1 MCSGPLPDDDGAH
14 FGDDW
19 ASCGD
24 DGFPFGDDSGWCAE
38 WEEAAMSLPEIT
50 DAELLSRMSRTAHE
64 ADLLFLASI
73 DLGRLIEP
81 EDRIAFFKAV
91 ERVASLVAALRS
103 DAVVAFAGAVPAG
116 AYLPELHME
125 QELSIAARMSR
136 YSAGRQ
142 IETARALET
151 AFPSFKAALRAGDIS
166 QGHCT
171 VLVDRTR
178 PVRDPEALAAIERVA
193 LPKAKRMTPGE
204 FARECNALVIK
215 FDRDAA
221 ARTRRARQE
230 RRVSVRELEDGMGYL
245 GLTHEWS
252 TIAAIEKVVRADGR
266 RLQLA
271 RREADAAN
279 VAGSAGSNAVTDSDS
294 DSVADSDTDTGTD
307 SDTDTDTDSET
318 STDCGT
324 DSDEGMTADLCR
336 ADALAARL
344 LGVVGDDG
352 ETTWGRE
359 APVVETQVVIDLAT
373 LRGENDNPCLLDGMP
388 VPADLAREIA
398 GYAKAFRRMV
408 TDPITGHLLD
418 YGQRIYL
425 PEPLRNYVL
434 ARDGGCRT
442 PGCTTQ
448 AASRMQ
454 MDHPTPFPE
463 GPSNPANAG
472 GLCIT
477 CHQLK
482 TDGHSDIDESRADG
496 SCTWRSGWGQTVHV
510 PPRAFLPAHEDPP
523 PPPGSSPHQ
532 EPPPPEDPPPF

>member
-19 ASCGD
+19 ASFGD
-24 DGFPFGDDSGWCAE
+24 GGFPFGDESGWCAE

-279 VAGSAGSNAVTDSDS
+279 VASTVGSNAVTDSDS
-294 DSVADSDTDTGTD
+294 DSATSTDRGTD
-307 SDTDTDTDSET
+307 S
-318 STDCGT
+318 G
-324 DSDEGMTADLCR
+324 EGMTADLCR

-352 ETTWGRE
+352 EITWGRE

-388 VPADLAREIA
+388 VTAELAREIA

-408 TDPITGHLLD
+408 TDPVTGHLLD
-418 YGQRIYL
+418 YGRRIYL

-448 AASRMQ
+448 TESRMQ
-454 MDHPTPFPE
+454 MDHPTPFPQ
-463 GPSNPANAG
+463 GPSNPANTG

-482 TDGHSDIDESRADG
+482 TDGHSDIPDSHADG

-510 PPRAFLPAHEDPP
+510 PPRAFLPGGDDPP
-523 PPPGSSPHQ
+523 PKPEEQLQIAP
-532 EPPPPEDPPPF
+532 EPPPPDDPPPF